1 VVNLG
6 NFYMT
11 KHAAGRALDML
22 VTVEEIRTALV
33 QPEVTYGQSD
43 YGDGSSIRQAGR
55 IALALKGDMVM
66 SVLYR
71 KTEQWTREDVA
82 WAIQQAENAA

>member
-1 VVNLG
+1 MNVG

-33 QPEVTYGQSD
+33 RPEVVYGQSN
-43 YGDGSSIRQAGR
+43 YGDRCSIRQAGR

-71 KTEQWTREDVA
+71 KTEQWSRDDIA
-82 WAIQQAENAA
+82 MAIRDAMEAA